1 MFDVDECGEVTKAIH
16 SMMFAV
22 GSLEDAK
29 RVTTGTMQDYVEAL
43 RKEAAEL
50 QAKIEKLQAAEV
62 IG

>member
-1 MFDVDECGEVTKAIH
+1 MEDLTKAIH

-29 RVTTGTMQDYVEAL
+29 RITTGNLQDQIETL
-43 RKEAAEL
+43 RKEAEEL
-50 QAKIEKLQAAEV
+50 QAKMERLQAAKV

>member
-1 MFDVDECGEVTKAIH
+1 MEDLTKAIH
-16 SMMFAV
+16 SMMFCV

-29 RVTTGTMQDYVEAL
+29 RITTGRLQDEIETL

-50 QAKIEKLQAAEV
+50 QAKIERLQAAEV